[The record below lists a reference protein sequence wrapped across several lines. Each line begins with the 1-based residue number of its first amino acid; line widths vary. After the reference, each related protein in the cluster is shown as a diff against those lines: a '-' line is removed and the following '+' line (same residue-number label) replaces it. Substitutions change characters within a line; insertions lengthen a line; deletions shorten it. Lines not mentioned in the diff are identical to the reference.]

1 MSKLGNVY
9 ELDFNTRMK
18 NKYPVVYINDEYIVC
33 ECNGT
38 DSPLYLST
46 ASEYT
51 VDIEDLI
58 EYAEGRKFETIKEV
72 GHAFEDGAFVG
83 WEYARDIDVFKRL
96 CNIGCRSIGVSNPT
110 KPALSEL
117 VGLINNEEFYGAV
130 TLKALYAE
138 KEYMDYVLK
147 RGY

>member
-1 MSKLGNVY
+1 MQTMNKNTLFKDGDN
-9 ELDFNTRMK
+9 LD
-18 NKYPVVYINDEYIVC
+18 
-33 ECNGT
+33 
-38 DSPLYLST
+38 LYLST

-51 VDIEDLI
+51 VDIENLI
-58 EYAEGRKFETIKEV
+58 DYADGRKFEIIKEV
-72 GHAFEDGAFVG
+72 GHVFYDETFVG

-96 CNIGCRSIGVSNPT
+96 RNIGCRSIGVSNPT
-110 KPALSEL
+110 KPSLSEL

-130 TLKALYAE
+130 TLKTLCAE

>member
-1 MSKLGNVY
+1 MATMNKNVPFKDGDN
-9 ELDFNTRMK
+9 LD
-18 NKYPVVYINDEYIVC
+18 
-33 ECNGT
+33 
-38 DSPLYLST
+38 LYLST

-51 VDIEDLI
+51 VYIEDLI

-72 GHAFEDGAFVG
+72 GHAFEDGTFVG
-83 WEYARDIDVFKRL
+83 WEYARDVDVFKRL
-96 CNIGCRSIGVSNPT
+96 RNIGCRSIGVSNIA
-110 KPALSEL
+110 KPANKITKNSEL

-130 TLKALYAE
+130 TLKTLCAE

>member
-1 MSKLGNVY
+1 MQTMNKSTLFKDGDN
-9 ELDFNTRMK
+9 LD
-18 NKYPVVYINDEYIVC
+18 
-33 ECNGT
+33 
-38 DSPLYLST
+38 LYLST

-72 GHAFEDGAFVG
+72 GHAFEDGTFVG

-96 CNIGCRSIGVSNPT
+96 RNIGCRSIGVSNPL
-110 KPALSEL
+110 KPSLSEI

-130 TLKALYAE
+130 TLKTLCAE

>member
-1 MSKLGNVY
+1 MATMNKNVPFKDVDN
-9 ELDFNTRMK
+9 LD
-18 NKYPVVYINDEYIVC
+18 
-33 ECNGT
+33 
-38 DSPLYLST
+38 LYLST

-58 EYAEGRKFETIKEV
+58 DYADGRKFEIIKEV
-72 GHAFEDGAFVG
+72 GHAFIIKEVGHAFYDETFVG
-83 WEYARDIDVFKRL
+83 WEYARDIDVLKRL
-96 CNIGCRSIGVSNPT
+96 RNIGCRSIGVSNPT

-130 TLKALYAE
+130 TLKTLCAE

>member
-1 MSKLGNVY
+1 MQTMNKNTLFKDGDN
-9 ELDFNTRMK
+9 LD
-18 NKYPVVYINDEYIVC
+18 
-33 ECNGT
+33 
-38 DSPLYLST
+38 LYFST

-58 EYAEGRKFETIKEV
+58 DYAEGRKFETIKEV
-72 GHAFEDGAFVG
+72 GHAFEDGTFVG

-96 CNIGCRSIGVSNPT
+96 RNIGCRSIGVSNPT

-117 VGLINNEEFYGAV
+117 VGLINNEEFYGVV
-130 TLKALYAE
+130 TLKTLCAE

>member
-1 MSKLGNVY
+1 MQTMNKNTLFKDGDN
-9 ELDFNTRMK
+9 LD
-18 NKYPVVYINDEYIVC
+18 
-33 ECNGT
+33 
-38 DSPLYLST
+38 LYLST

-58 EYAEGRKFETIKEV
+58 DYVEGRKFETIKEV
-72 GHAFEDGAFVG
+72 GHAFEDGIFVG

-96 CNIGCRSIGVSNPT
+96 RNIGCRSIGVSNPT
-110 KPALSEL
+110 KPSLSEL

-130 TLKALYAE
+130 TLKTLCAE

>member
-1 MSKLGNVY
+1 MQTMNKNTLFKDGDN
-9 ELDFNTRMK
+9 LD
-18 NKYPVVYINDEYIVC
+18 
-33 ECNGT
+33 
-38 DSPLYLST
+38 LYFST

-58 EYAEGRKFETIKEV
+58 DYAEGRKFETIKEV
-72 GHAFEDGAFVG
+72 GHAFEDGTFVG

-96 CNIGCRSIGVSNPT
+96 RNIGCRSIGVSNPT

-130 TLKALYAE
+130 TLKTLCAE
-138 KEYMDYVLK
+138 KEYMVWIMCLNAVIK
-147 RGY
+147 K

>member
-1 MSKLGNVY
+1 MQTMNKNTLFKDGDN
-9 ELDFNTRMK
+9 LD
-18 NKYPVVYINDEYIVC
+18 
-33 ECNGT
+33 
-38 DSPLYLST
+38 LYLST

-51 VDIEDLI
+51 VYIEDLI

-72 GHAFEDGAFVG
+72 GHAFEDGTFVG
-83 WEYARDIDVFKRL
+83 WEYARDIDVFERL
-96 CNIGCRSIGVSNPT
+96 RNIGCRSIGVSNAT

-130 TLKALYAE
+130 TLKTLCAE

>member
-1 MSKLGNVY
+1 MATMNKSVPFKDGDN
-9 ELDFNTRMK
+9 LD
-18 NKYPVVYINDEYIVC
+18 
-33 ECNGT
+33 
-38 DSPLYLST
+38 LYLST

-72 GHAFEDGAFVG
+72 GHAFEDGTFVG

-96 CNIGCRSIGVSNPT
+96 RSIGCRSIGVSNT
-110 KPALSEL
+110 VKPAPTDENDEPDNEITKSSEL
-117 VGLINNEEFYGAV
+117 VGLINNDVFYGAV
-130 TLKALYAE
+130 TLKTLNAE

-147 RGY
+147 YGI

>member
-1 MSKLGNVY
+1 MQTMNKNTLFKDGDN
-9 ELDFNTRMK
+9 LD
-18 NKYPVVYINDEYIVC
+18 
-33 ECNGT
+33 
-38 DSPLYLST
+38 LYLST

-58 EYAEGRKFETIKEV
+58 DYADGRKFEIIKEV
-72 GHAFEDGAFVG
+72 GHAFIIKQVGHAFYDETFVG

-96 CNIGCRSIGVSNPT
+96 RNIGCRSIGVSNPT
-110 KPALSEL
+110 KPSLSEL

-130 TLKALYAE
+130 TLKTLCAE

>member
-1 MSKLGNVY
+1 MQTMNKSTLFKDGDN
-9 ELDFNTRMK
+9 LD
-18 NKYPVVYINDEYIVC
+18 
-33 ECNGT
+33 
-38 DSPLYLST
+38 LYLST

-72 GHAFEDGAFVG
+72 GHAFEDDTFVG

-96 CNIGCRSIGVSNPT
+96 RNIGCRSIGVSNPT
-110 KPALSEL
+110 NPFLSEL

-130 TLKALYAE
+130 TLKTLCA
-138 KEYMDYVLK
+138 
-147 RGY
+147 

>member
-1 MSKLGNVY
+1 MTTMNKNVPFKDGDN
-9 ELDFNTRMK
+9 LD
-18 NKYPVVYINDEYIVC
+18 
-33 ECNGT
+33 
-38 DSPLYLST
+38 LYLST

-58 EYAEGRKFETIKEV
+58 DYADGRKFETIKEV
-72 GHAFEDGAFVG
+72 GHAFIIKEVGHAFYDETFVG
-83 WEYARDIDVFKRL
+83 WEYARDIDVLKRL
-96 CNIGCRSIGVSNPT
+96 RNIGCRSIGVSNPT

-130 TLKALYAE
+130 TLKTLCAE

>member
-1 MSKLGNVY
+1 MATMNKSIPFKDGDNL
-9 ELDFNTRMK
+9 ELYF
-18 NKYPVVYINDEYIVC
+18 
-33 ECNGT
+33 
-38 DSPLYLST
+38 ST

-58 EYAEGRKFETIKEV
+58 DYADGRKFEIIKEV
-72 GHAFEDGAFVG
+72 GHAFIIKEVGHAFYDETFVG
-83 WEYARDIDVFKRL
+83 WEYARDIDVLKRL
-96 CNIGCRSIGVSNPT
+96 RNIGCRSIGVSNPT

-130 TLKALYAE
+130 TLKTLCAE

>member
-1 MSKLGNVY
+1 MQTMNKSTLFKDGDN
-9 ELDFNTRMK
+9 LD
-18 NKYPVVYINDEYIVC
+18 
-33 ECNGT
+33 
-38 DSPLYLST
+38 LYLST

-58 EYAEGRKFETIKEV
+58 DYADGRKFETIKEV
-72 GHAFEDGAFVG
+72 GHAFYDGTFVG
-83 WEYARDIDVFKRL
+83 WEYARDIDVLKRL
-96 CNIGCRSIGVSNPT
+96 RNIGCRSIGVSNIA
-110 KPALSEL
+110 KPANKITKNSEL

-130 TLKALYAE
+130 TLKTLCAE